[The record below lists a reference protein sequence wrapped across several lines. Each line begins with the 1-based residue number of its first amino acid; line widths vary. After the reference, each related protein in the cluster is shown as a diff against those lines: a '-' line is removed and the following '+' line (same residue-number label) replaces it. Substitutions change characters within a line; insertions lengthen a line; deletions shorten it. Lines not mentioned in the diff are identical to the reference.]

1 MRQCLQTLF
10 RVVTSKRRLLL
21 ISEKTEN
28 QQPGEEWRD
37 VETEWQVEL
46 LVLSA
51 MSSSLQESLAPCHQT
66 HPGRVT
72 SELWSGWTWKRSM
85 EAAMVTTSMAFV
97 SMETETCSGWLIRK
111 ACLLT
116 NLNSTHTLLPW
127 NAWNWGF
134 EKEHSTRVRSPYS
147 RAGISDPQ
155 QLGPKWKLKT

>member
-1 MRQCLQTLF
+1 MSPCRESLLTLF
-10 RVVTSKRRLLL
+10 SVTHGRLICSIGPKILSVPMS
-21 ISEKTEN
+21 IS
-28 QQPGEEWRD
+28 GWR
-37 VETEWQVEL
+37 
-46 LVLSA
+46 SIGF
-51 MSSSLQESLAPCHQT
+51 QESLAPCHQT